1 MVTPKLGVAAI
12 LCLNFIIRNPSELG
26 PGQQQSKDCGRPATS
41 SDGFHII
48 KFKHKMDATPSFGV
62 TMIPEVPSN
71 PQLTLVKVAKVM
83 LLLKPALRSAMRDPF
98 PVCGSHAI
106 FLLPAF
112 SKVSP

>member
-1 MVTPKLGVAAI
+1 
-12 LCLNFIIRNPSELG
+12 
-26 PGQQQSKDCGRPATS
+26 
-41 SDGFHII
+41 
-48 KFKHKMDATPSFGV
+48 MDATPSFGV

-83 LLLKPALRSAMRDPF
+83 LLLKLALRSAMQDPF
-98 PVCGSHAI
+98 PVRGSHAI